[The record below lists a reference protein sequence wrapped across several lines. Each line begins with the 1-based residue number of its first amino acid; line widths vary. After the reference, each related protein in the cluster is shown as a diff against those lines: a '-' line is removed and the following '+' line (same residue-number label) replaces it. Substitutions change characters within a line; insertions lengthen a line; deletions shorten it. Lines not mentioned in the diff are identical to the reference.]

1 MAYLENGTDI
11 SGWLTHYPTEPTH
24 PTPNFLFVINIFCTE

>member
-11 SGWLTHYPTEPTH
+11 SSWLTHYPTEQTH
-24 PTPNFLFVINIFCTE
+24 PTPNFFVINIFSTE